1 VASSRG
7 QPDCWKPYA
16 SYLGKVKLN
25 LGCWI
30 FYQKGYV
37 NIDRNR
43 EVRADRYE
51 DISTL
56 PSFEA
61 NCADEIYAGH
71 VAEDVDDVKAS
82 FGRWFEV
89 LKPGGRITITVP
101 DCGGANRMW
110 LERKRF
116 PALELGPDEGIIAIT
131 TGVKAGESR
140 RPKRGGGPAQ
150 SSLRRIDVANM
161 HGIGG
166 IYQYRTGR

>member
-1 VASSRG
+1 
-7 QPDCWKPYA
+7 
-16 SYLGKVKLN
+16 VKLN

-71 VAEDVDDVKAS
+71 VAEHVDDVKAS

-89 LKPGGRITITVP
+89 LKPSGRITITVP
-101 DCGGANRMW
+101 DCRGANRVW

-116 PALELGPDEGIIAIT
+116 PPWSQA
-131 TGVKAGESR
+131 
-140 RPKRGGGPAQ
+140 
-150 SSLRRIDVANM
+150 
-161 HGIGG
+161 
-166 IYQYRTGR
+166 